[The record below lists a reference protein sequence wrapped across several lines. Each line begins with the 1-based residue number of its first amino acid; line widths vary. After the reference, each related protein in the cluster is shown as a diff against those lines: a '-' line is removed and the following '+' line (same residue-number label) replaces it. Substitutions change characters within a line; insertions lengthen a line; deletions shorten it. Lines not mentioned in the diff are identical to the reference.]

1 MEKISNE
8 EARARLMETLSRHVG
23 KENAIGMDEL
33 HERVFGE
40 KIYHK
45 INDTRDLRTL
55 ITALR
60 RKGIP
65 IGSTSSQ
72 TGGGYYLVRAG
83 SELDEYCSRLHSR
96 ALSALVLEA
105 RLRKQALPELL
116 GQMQMNLQEKESNE
130 AA

>member
-8 EARARLMETLSRHVG
+8 EARARLMETLSEHVG

-33 HERVFGE
+33 YERVFG
-40 KIYHK
+40 KKVRHK
-45 INDTRDLRTL
+45 INDTRDLRKL
-55 ITALR
+55 ITTQRL
-60 RKGIP
+60 KGIP

-83 SELDEYCSRLHSR
+83 SELEEYCSRILSSSR
-96 ALSALVLEA
+96 RGLLLVS
-105 RLRKQALPELL
+105 RLKKLALPKIV
-116 GQMQMNLQEKESNE
+116 GQLEMELQERRDD